1 MNCPHCLVIEIDAT
15 GSCPRCGHR
24 IAVEAPES
32 GRADPGTPPTEG
44 ADAVREEQE
53 DVPATGDADGPE
65 VSAAEEIPGWRK
77 ELSERL
83 RAIKEKKGAAAS
95 APPVRTPLDAAGAPG
110 PPAPAPDAAAAALR
124 AEIMERM
131 KARKPAPRPPAP
143 VPLQKK
149 LEPLK
154 AVPPA
159 PADPR
164 KIRSLIDTAV
174 SRRPAAAAAPGPLPV
189 PPAPP
194 PAVYEPAASGRESA
208 DSEGKLILL
217 SRTLSGLVD
226 LICIV
231 TCVGI
236 MVFAADG
243 LTGTIMMDAVSVVH
257 FSALFLLAYF
267 VYSIFFLFA
276 SSQTIGMMITDLRV
290 VGRDGERPSKGQ
302 FFGRCGGYLLS
313 LFGIGLGL
321 LWALASR
328 DNLCLHDRISGT
340 RVVRT

>member
-24 IAVEAPES
+24 IAVETPEP
-32 GRADPGTPPTEG
+32 GRADPGAPPADG
-44 ADAVREEQE
+44 ADAGREEQE
-53 DVPATGDADGPE
+53 DVPEPGDADGPGI
-65 VSAAEEIPGWRK
+65 SAAEEIPGWRK

-83 RAIKEKKGAAAS
+83 RAIKQKKEAAAS
-95 APPVRTPLDAAGAPG
+95 ATPVRSPLDPAGAPG
-110 PPAPAPDAAAAALR
+110 GPPPDDAAAALR

-174 SRRPAAAAAPGPLPV
+174 SRKPAGPASPGPLPV

-194 PAVYEPAASGRESA
+194 RAVYEPAAAAGEFE

-231 TCVGI
+231 TCVGV

-243 LTGTIMMDAVSVVH
+243 LTGAIMMDAVSVVH

-340 RVVRT
+340 RVVRN

>member
-1 MNCPHCLVIEIDAT
+1 MNCPHCLVIEMDAT

-24 IAVEAPES
+24 VAVDSQES
-32 GRADPGTPPTEG
+32 GRADPGTPPSDG
-44 ADAVREEQE
+44 ADAVRGEREE
-53 DVPATGDADGPE
+53 ASTAGDADGPG
-65 VSAAEEIPGWRK
+65 VSAAEEMPGWRK

-83 RAIKEKKGAAAS
+83 RVIKEKKGAAAS
-95 APPVRTPLDAAGAPG
+95 APQVRSARDSAGAPALN
-110 PPAPAPDAAAAALR
+110 PPDAAAAALR

-131 KARKPAPRPPAP
+131 KARKPAPRPPVP

-154 AVPPA
+154 AVPPT
-159 PADPR
+159 PSDPR

-174 SRRPAAAAAPGPLPV
+174 SRKPAGTASPGPLPV
-189 PPAPP
+189 PPADP
-194 PAVYEPAASGRESA
+194 PAVFEPAASGGESA

-236 MVFAADG
+236 MVFAADS

-267 VYSIFFLFA
+267 VYSIFFLLA

-302 FFGRCGGYLLS
+302 FFRRCGGYLVS

-321 LWALASR
+321 LWALANR

-340 RVVRT
+340 RVVRI

>member
-15 GSCPRCGHR
+15 GSCPRCGYR
-24 IAVEAPES
+24 IAGEAPEP
-32 GRADPGTPPTEG
+32 GRPDPGTPPADG
-44 ADAVREEQE
+44 ADAVREERE
-53 DVPATGDADGPE
+53 DVPATGDADGAE
-65 VSAAEEIPGWRK
+65 ISAAEEMPGWRR

-83 RAIKEKKGAAAS
+83 RAIKQKKEAAAT
-95 APPVRTPLDAAGAPG
+95 PVRSALDPAGAPG
-110 PPAPAPDAAAAALR
+110 APPPDDAAAALR
-124 AEIMERM
+124 AEILERM
-131 KARKPAPRPPAP
+131 KARQPAPRPPAP

-164 KIRSLIDTAV
+164 RIRSLIDTAV
-174 SRRPAAAAAPGPLPV
+174 SRKPAGPVSPGPLPV
-189 PPAPP
+189 PPAAP
-194 PAVYEPAASGRESA
+194 PAVYEPPASAGESE

-243 LTGTIMMDAVSVVH
+243 LTGAILMDAVSVVH
-257 FSALFLLAYF
+257 FLVLFLLAYF

-340 RVVRT
+340 RVVRN